1 MNPRNNRQLA
11 VIFASTINGECPIAR
26 PPFNQP
32 PRRPVDSDGPRVNE
46 QIRVPKIRLIDE
58 NGEMAGV
65 VTVSEGIRRAEA
77 AGLDLVEV
85 SPNAEP
91 PVCKILNYGKYKYEL
106 QKKAAEAKKK
116 QKVIEIKEIKIRPT
130 IEDHDYE
137 VKLRAA
143 RKFLDNEDKVKV
155 TLRLRGREMA
165 HVDLALQVLTRF
177 KTDLADTAKV
187 EQEPKMEGKQA
198 IMMLVPAKNAAAPA
212 KAE

>member
-1 MNPRNNRQLA
+1 M
-11 VIFASTINGECPIAR
+11 V
-26 PPFNQP
+26 
-32 PRRPVDSDGPRVNE
+32 
-46 QIRVPKIRLIDE
+46 
-58 NGEMAGV
+58 GV

-116 QKVIEIKEIKIRPT
+116 QKIIEIKEIKIRPT

-198 IMMLVPAKNAAAPA
+198 IMMLVPAKNVAVPA

>member
-1 MNPRNNRQLA
+1 M
-11 VIFASTINGECPIAR
+11 V
-26 PPFNQP
+26 
-32 PRRPVDSDGPRVNE
+32 
-46 QIRVPKIRLIDE
+46 
-58 NGEMAGV
+58 GV
-65 VTVSEGIRRAEA
+65 VTVQEGLRRAEE

-137 VKLRAA
+137 VKIRAA
-143 RKFLDNEDKVKV
+143 KKFLENEDKVKV

-165 HVDLALQVLTRF
+165 HIDLALQILTRF
-177 KTDLADTAKV
+177 KGDLVDIA
-187 EQEPKMEGKQA
+187 
-198 IMMLVPAKNAAAPA
+198 
-212 KAE
+212 

>member
-1 MNPRNNRQLA
+1 MNN
-11 VIFASTINGECPIAR
+11 V
-26 PPFNQP
+26 P
-32 PRRPVDSDGPRVNE
+32 PRRNDDGTRIND
-46 QIRVPKIRLIDE
+46 QIRVPKIRLVDE
-58 NGEMAGV
+58 NGEMVGI
-65 VTVSEGIRRAEA
+65 VTVQEGLRRADA

-106 QKKAAEAKKK
+106 QKKANEARKK

-143 RKFLDNEDKVKV
+143 KKFLENEDKVKV

-165 HVDLALQVLTRF
+165 HQDLAMQVLHRF
-177 KTDLADTAKV
+177 KTDLLELAKV
-187 EQEPKMEGKQA
+187 EQEPRMEGKQA
-198 IMMLVPAKNAAAPA
+198 IMMLVPAKVVPAAAA
-212 KAE
+212 KADEASAS

>member
-1 MNPRNNRQLA
+1 MNTP
-11 VIFASTINGECPIAR
+11 
-26 PPFNQP
+26 P
-32 PRRPVDSDGPRVNE
+32 PRRTDDGPRVND
-46 QIRVPKIRLIDE
+46 QIRVPKIRLVDE

-65 VTVSEGIRRAEA
+65 VTVQEGIRRAEA

-130 IEDHDYE
+130 IEEHDYE

-143 RKFLDNEDKVKV
+143 KKFLDNEDKVKV

-165 HVDLALQVLTRF
+165 HIDLALQVLTRF
-177 KTDLADTAKV
+177 KTDLVDVAKV

-198 IMMLVPAKNAAAPA
+198 IMMLVPAKTVPA

>member
-1 MNPRNNRQLA
+1 MNN
-11 VIFASTINGECPIAR
+11 V
-26 PPFNQP
+26 P
-32 PRRPVDSDGPRVNE
+32 PRRNDDGTRIND
-46 QIRVPKIRLIDE
+46 QIRVPKIRLVDE
-58 NGEMAGV
+58 NGEMVGI
-65 VTVSEGIRRAEA
+65 VTVQEGLRRADA

-106 QKKAAEAKKK
+106 QKKANEARKK

-143 RKFLDNEDKVKV
+143 KKFLENEDKVKV

-165 HVDLALQVLTRF
+165 HQDLAMQVLHRF
-177 KTDLADTAKV
+177 KTDLIELAKV
-187 EQEPKMEGKQA
+187 EQEPRMEGKQA
-198 IMMLVPAKNAAAPA
+198 IMMLVPAKVVPSSAAKTDEATA
-212 KAE
+212 S

>member
-1 MNPRNNRQLA
+1 
-11 VIFASTINGECPIAR
+11 
-26 PPFNQP
+26 
-32 PRRPVDSDGPRVNE
+32 
-46 QIRVPKIRLIDE
+46 
-58 NGEMAGV
+58 MAGV

>member
-1 MNPRNNRQLA
+1 MNNM
-11 VIFASTINGECPIAR
+11 
-26 PPFNQP
+26 P
-32 PRRPVDSDGPRVNE
+32 PRRPSDSDGPRVNE
-46 QIRVPKIRLIDE
+46 QIRVPKIRLVDE

-65 VTVSEGIRRAEA
+65 VTVQEGIRRAEA

-143 RKFLDNEDKVKV
+143 KKFLDNEDKVKV

-165 HVDLALQVLTRF
+165 HIDLALQVLARF
-177 KTDLADTAKV
+177 KADLAEVAKV

-198 IMMLVPAKNAAAPA
+198 IMMLVPAKTVPA

>member
-1 MNPRNNRQLA
+1 MFFWFNN
-11 VIFASTINGECPIAR
+11 THGDCPIAR
-26 PPFNQP
+26 PPSSLP
-32 PRRPVDSDGPRVNE
+32 PRRPESDGPRVNE
-46 QIRVPKIRLIDE
+46 QIRIPKIRLVDE
-58 NGEMAGV
+58 NGEMVGV
-65 VTVSEGIRRAEA
+65 VTVQEGLRRAEE

-85 SPNAEP
+85 SPGAEP

-143 RKFLDNEDKVKV
+143 KKFLENEDKVKV

-165 HVDLALQVLTRF
+165 HIDLALQILTRF
-177 KTDLADTAKV
+177 KGDLVEFAKV
-187 EQEPKMEGKQA
+187 EQEPKLEGKQA
-198 IMMLVPAKNAAAPA
+198 IMMLVPAKAAVPV
-212 KAE
+212 KGE

>member
-1 MNPRNNRQLA
+1 
-11 VIFASTINGECPIAR
+11 
-26 PPFNQP
+26 
-32 PRRPVDSDGPRVNE
+32 
-46 QIRVPKIRLIDE
+46 
-58 NGEMAGV
+58 MAGV

-116 QKVIEIKEIKIRPT
+116 QKIIEIKEIKIRPT

-198 IMMLVPAKNAAAPA
+198 IMMLVPAKNVAVPA

>member
-1 MNPRNNRQLA
+1 LNTP
-11 VIFASTINGECPIAR
+11 
-26 PPFNQP
+26 P
-32 PRRPVDSDGPRVNE
+32 PRRPSESDGTRVNE
-46 QIRVPKIRLIDE
+46 QIRIPKIRLVDE
-58 NGEMAGV
+58 NGEMVGV
-65 VTVSEGIRRAEA
+65 VTIQEGLRRAEA

-130 IEDHDYE
+130 IEDHDFE
-137 VKLRAA
+137 VKVKAA
-143 RKFLDNEDKVKV
+143 KRFLEDEDKVKV

-165 HVDLALQVLTRF
+165 HIDLAMQVLQRF
-177 KTDLADTAKV
+177 KAELLELAKV
-187 EQEPKMEGKQA
+187 EQEPKLEGKQA
-198 IMMLVPAKNAAAPA
+198 IMMLIPSKSAPV

>member
-1 MNPRNNRQLA
+1 MNTP
-11 VIFASTINGECPIAR
+11 
-26 PPFNQP
+26 P
-32 PRRPVDSDGPRVNE
+32 PRRADDGPRVND
-46 QIRVPKIRLIDE
+46 QIRVPKIRLVDE
-58 NGEMAGV
+58 NGEMVGV
-65 VTVSEGIRRAEA
+65 VTVQEGLRRAES

-106 QKKAAEAKKK
+106 QKKAAEARKK
-116 QKVIEIKEIKIRPT
+116 QKIIEIKEIKIRPT

-143 RKFLDNEDKVKV
+143 KRFLEDEDKVKV

-165 HVDLALQVLTRF
+165 HVDLALQVLQRF
-177 KTDLADTAKV
+177 KSDLAEFSKV

-198 IMMLVPAKNAAAPA
+198 IMMLVPAKAAVAAPV
-212 KAE
+212 KAEG

>member
-1 MNPRNNRQLA
+1 M
-11 VIFASTINGECPIAR
+11 
-26 PPFNQP
+26 
-32 PRRPVDSDGPRVNE
+32 NE
-46 QIRVPKIRLIDE
+46 QIRIPKIRLVDE
-58 NGEMAGV
+58 NGEMVGI
-65 VTVSEGIRRAEA
+65 VTIQEGLRRAEE

-85 SPNAEP
+85 SPGAEP

-130 IEDHDYE
+130 IEEHDYE

-143 RKFLDNEDKVKV
+143 KKFLENEDKVKV

-165 HVDLALQVLTRF
+165 HIDLAMQVLQKF
-177 KTDLADTAKV
+177 KADLVEVSKV
-187 EQEPKMEGKQA
+187 EQEPKMEGRQA
-198 IMMLVPAKNAAAPA
+198 IMMLVPAKAVPA